1 MESERGDRNR
11 KRRHKKVRRRTQQ
24 GNQVEGVHQ
33 KGLEEIQDIGI
44 KLVGEVVAYLYT
56 PVGATTTQALEIGR
70 GRDCDPQ
77 TNIIAKLDG
86 IRNGWGGNIDNSTAS

>member
-11 KRRHKKVRRRTQQ
+11 KGRHKKVRRRTQ
-24 GNQVEGVHQ
+24 
-33 KGLEEIQDIGI
+33 
-44 KLVGEVVAYLYT
+44 LVGEVVAYLYP